1 MAELTYHSVLA
12 ALRAHIGRANGVTA
26 QQLVVEVLG
35 HTSTGDERRLRDLIV
50 ELRLQGHHVCA
61 VPGRGGYFLAETP
74 EELEETMTFLRDRAM
89 TSLLQA
95 SRMRG
100 ISIPDLVGQMHLPT

>member
-1 MAELTYHSVLA
+1 MPELTYHSVLA
-12 ALRAHIGRANGVTA
+12 ALRNHIGRERGVTA
-26 QQLVVEVLG
+26 PQLVMEVLG
-35 HTSTGDERRLRDLIV
+35 RTGTGDERRLRDLVV

-89 TSLLQA
+89 TSLMQA

-100 ISIPDLVGQMHLPT
+100 ISIPDLIGQMRLPT

>member
-1 MAELTYHSVLA
+1 MAEALNRDTLLA
-12 ALRAHIGRANGVTA
+12 ALRNHIGRERGVTA
-26 QQLVVEVLG
+26 SALVREIYG
-35 HTSTGDERRLRDLIV
+35 WTDAPAERNLRSLIV

-61 VPGRGGYFLAETP
+61 HPRDGYFLAADEA
-74 EELEETMTFLRDRAM
+74 ELEETMKFLRDRAM
-89 TSLLQA
+89 TSLTQA